1 MRAAL
6 LPLALLLSPLAF
18 AKAVEGYYSPDAVAG
33 ASAAFLRYSDA
44 LMPRFEKAERD
55 IAVANNAV
63 SELELGVLVLG
74 GRAPDELR
82 AHYKSTRKTV
92 TVAFLQTQAHIA
104 LLEDDSAATF
114 GAALERALVAMGPT
128 TVAKECAAGPSG
140 IAAIAGPGRGPATC
154 AGEDLNAPLAAA
166 IDKDPA
172 LLAAI
177 DEILALEWPDTTI
190 PKATQPL
197 VPLTSAGPA
206 YIQVDDLAIA
216 LLSRQIEDLGATFE
230 QEIAPLERGLEAKD
244 PQALADAKAARDRYE
259 AGVSAAGAKMLT
271 AVEKSLKK
279 RGEAVALCA
288 NPAAFGGCEGEDKTD
303 LLVRA
308 LSNDKKVLKAL
319 R

>member
-18 AKAVEGYYSPDAVAG
+18 AATAGYYSPDNVAA
-33 ASAAFLRYSDA
+33 ASAAFRRYSDA

-74 GRAPDELR
+74 ERAPDTLR

-92 TVAFLQTQAHIA
+92 TVSFLQTQAHIA

-114 GAALERALVAMGPT
+114 GAALERAIAGMSGSYT
-128 TVAKECAAGPSG
+128 ATECAAGPSG
-140 IAAIAGPGRGPATC
+140 IAAIAGPGRGPSTC
-154 AGEDLNAPLAAA
+154 AGDDLNAPLAAA

-197 VPLTSAGPA
+197 VPLTGAGPV

-216 LLSRQIEDLGATFE
+216 LLSRQIEALGATFE
-230 QEIAPLERGLEAKD
+230 EEISPLERGLEAKD

-259 AGVSAAGAKMLT
+259 AGVSAAGAKMLA

-279 RGEAVALCA
+279 RGESVALCA

-308 LSNDKKVLKAL
+308 LQTDKKVQKAL